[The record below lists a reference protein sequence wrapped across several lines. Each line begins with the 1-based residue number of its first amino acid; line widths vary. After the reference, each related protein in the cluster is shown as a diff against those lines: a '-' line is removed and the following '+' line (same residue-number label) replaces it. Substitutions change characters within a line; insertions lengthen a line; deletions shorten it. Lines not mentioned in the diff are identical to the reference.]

1 VRACSEQQIEG
12 GDANLRVGPSNF
24 SFPSHVL
31 SLPLLRDVFTRV
43 ELSLSLS
50 LSLRSDH
57 ELTDGM
63 GKQKAAI
70 FLYTRRGGL
79 AVTVII
85 GGDSTK

>member
-1 VRACSEQQIEG
+1 MYS
-12 GDANLRVGPSNF
+12 P
-24 SFPSHVL
+24 
-31 SLPLLRDVFTRV
+31 
-43 ELSLSLS
+43 ELSFLS

-63 GKQKAAI
+63 GKQKTAI

-79 AVTVII
+79 AATVII